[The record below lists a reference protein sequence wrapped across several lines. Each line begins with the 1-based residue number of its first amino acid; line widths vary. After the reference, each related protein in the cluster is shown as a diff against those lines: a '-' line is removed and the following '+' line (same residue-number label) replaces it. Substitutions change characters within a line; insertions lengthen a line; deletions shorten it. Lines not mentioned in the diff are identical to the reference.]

1 MTPEE
6 EKRQLL
12 IELEREE
19 RLMALE
25 KPETIKRE
33 MELDIIKTEL
43 RKNEFLNQ
51 IKNGLGQEIK
61 KNPNKV
67 RFLDEERRLA
77 EEERLKN
84 RTFKQKIKESITK
97 FFKLF

>member
-6 EKRQLL
+6 KRLML
-12 IELEREE
+12 IEIEREE
-19 RLMALE
+19 RLMAME

-51 IKNGLGQEIK
+51 IKNGLGEEIK

-67 RFLDEERRLA
+67 RFLDEEKRLA
-77 EEERLKN
+77 EEERLS
-84 RTFKQKIKESITK
+84 KQTLSEKIKEKIKK

>member
-6 EKRQLL
+6 KRLLL
-12 IELEREE
+12 IEIEREE
-19 RLMALE
+19 RLMAME

-43 RKNEFLNQ
+43 RKNEFLKQ
-51 IKNGLGQEIK
+51 IKNGLGEEIK

-67 RFLDEERRLA
+67 RFLDEEKRLA
-77 EEERLKN
+77 EEERIS
-84 RTFKQKIKESITK
+84 KQTLSEKIKEKIKK

>member
-6 EKRQLL
+6 KRLLL
-12 IELEREE
+12 IEIEREE
-19 RLMALE
+19 RLMAME

-43 RKNEFLNQ
+43 RKNEFLKQ
-51 IKNGLGQEIK
+51 IKNGLGEEIK

-67 RFLDEERRLA
+67 RFLDEEKRLA
-77 EEERLKN
+77 EEERISKL
-84 RTFKQKIKESITK
+84 TLSEKIKEKIKK

>member
-6 EKRQLL
+6 KRLLL
-12 IELEREE
+12 IEIEREE
-19 RLMALE
+19 RLMAME

-43 RKNEFLNQ
+43 RKNEFLKQ
-51 IKNGLGQEIK
+51 IKNGLGEEIK

-67 RFLDEERRLA
+67 RFLDEEKRLA
-77 EEERLKN
+77 EEERLS
-84 RTFKQKIKESITK
+84 KQTLSEKIKEKIKK

>member
-6 EKRQLL
+6 EKRLLL
-12 IELEREE
+12 IEIEREE
-19 RLMALE
+19 RLMAME

-43 RKNEFLNQ
+43 RKNEFLKQ
-51 IKNGLGQEIK
+51 IKNGLGEEIK

-67 RFLDEERRLA
+67 RFLDEEKRLA
-77 EEERLKN
+77 EEERLS
-84 RTFKQKIKESITK
+84 KQTLSEKIKEKIKK